1 MLPKMIP
8 TVAALALALSAAA
21 PAAAQSAMM
30 ASETLDLGQIQVGRP
45 ASGSLEVQNLG
56 SQPLMLLSAAS
67 SCACVTFRLPAA
79 PIVRGAKAEIELTY
93 DGVRAGPFAKTVRVT
108 TNAQDRPTITLT
120 LKGVAV
126 AGQ

>member
-8 TVAALALALSAAA
+8 TVAAIALALSAAA
-21 PAAAQSAMM
+21 PAAAQSAMF

-45 ASGSLEVQNLG
+45 ASGSLEVQNQG
-56 SQPLMLLSAAS
+56 SQPLMVLSATP
-67 SCACVTFRLPAA
+67 SCACVTASLPTA
-79 PIVRGAKAEIELTY
+79 PVARGAKAKIVLTY
-93 DGVRAGPFAKTVRVT
+93 DGVRAGPFAKTVTVT